1 MGFFYGFLV
10 MSELLFE
17 CYHVPGICYGI
28 DGLFSYQNNGFDAKT
43 GLVISCGHH
52 TTHIIPVIKGVPD
65 LINCRRIDVGGYHMT
80 YYLHKL
86 LQLKYPAHYN
96 AITISRAE
104 VFNNAM
110 YNVQYIYF
118 NIDFIFT
125 FSL

>member
-1 MGFFYGFLV
+1 

-28 DGLFSYQNNGFDAKT
+28 DGLFSYKHNIGKKS

-52 TTHIIPVIKGVPD
+52 TTHIIPVINGIPD
-65 LINCRRIDVGGYHMT
+65 LLNTRRIDVGGYHIT

-96 AITISRAE
+96 AITPSRAE
-104 VFNNAM
+104 VLLLL
-110 YNVQYIYF
+110 YIY
-118 NIDFIFT
+118 NILI
-125 FSL
+125 